1 MIRKNLEQGYITL
14 FSVLMVSA
22 IGLTIVLSLSKLSI
36 SSTRMGIVL
45 WQSNQAKALA
55 NACAEK
61 AIQQVKTSP
70 SFSGTDNL
78 SLGGGTCTYT
88 VADLGGQEREVEA
101 VGVVDDST
109 RKVKVVISQITPE
122 LVVQSWQEVADF

>member
-1 MIRKNLEQGYITL
+1 
-14 FSVLMVSA
+14 
-22 IGLTIVLSLSKLSI
+22 
-36 SSTRMGIVL
+36 
-45 WQSNQAKALA
+45 
-55 NACAEK
+55 
-61 AIQQVKTSP
+61 
-70 SFSGTDNL
+70 
-78 SLGGGTCTYT
+78 